1 MTKDAIRYAGL
12 ITAQQY
18 LELITGKY
26 YCLNA
31 DNQLEE
37 VERILNREFGEGSF
51 WSFALDDIGEVMEN
65 DHVVVL
71 VEIVNI
77 VMKDNTAN
85 QEKLYRWFELP
96 GEWTKEEITRKIE
109 DL

>member
-1 MTKDAIRYAGL
+1 MTKDAIRYNGL
-12 ITAQQY
+12 LTAQQY
-18 LELITGKY
+18 LELITNKY

-37 VERILNREFGEGSF
+37 VERILEKEFGEGTL

-65 DHVVVL
+65 DHIVVL

-77 VMKDNTAN
+77 VMKDDTAK
-85 QEKLYRWFELP
+85 QEKLHRWFELP
-96 GEWTKEEITRKIE
+96 ADWTKEEISKRIE
-109 DL
+109 EL

>member
-1 MTKDAIRYAGL
+1 MAKDAIRYAGL
-12 ITAQQY
+12 ITSQQY

-31 DNQLEE
+31 DNQFEE

-65 DHVVVL
+65 DHTVVL
-71 VEIVNI
+71 VELVNI
-77 VMKDNTAN
+77 VMRDNTSK

-96 GEWTKEEITRKIE
+96 AEWTKEEITRKIE

>member
-1 MTKDAIRYAGL
+1 MTKDVIRYNGL
-12 ITAQQY
+12 LTAQQY
-18 LELITGKY
+18 LELVTDNY

-37 VERILNREFGEGSF
+37 VEKIMDKEFGEGAF
-51 WSFALDDIGEVMEN
+51 WSFALDDISEVMEN
-65 DHVVVL
+65 DHIVVL

-77 VMKDNTAN
+77 VMKNGSAE

-96 GEWTKEEITRKIE
+96 FDCTKEELLEKIKN
-109 DL
+109 L